1 MKDTETK
8 QRFIELRAQ
17 GWSYARISEEIKV
30 SKPTLVEWSKD
41 LKIQVAVDNAHAMI
55 LENLKEQ
62 FGLMQEE
69 RLRFFAE
76 RLKDLRGEFKKR
88 ELSEVPVDK
97 LLDMI
102 LKVEQKV
109 NQLEGNV
116 SFAEIVQSSDLDELM
131 DGLNTDAV
139 KDRKREWVPA

>member
-55 LENLKEQ
+55 LERLKDQ

-69 RLRFFAE
+69 RFRFFAG
-76 RLKDLRGEFKKR
+76 RLKYLKEEFEKR
-88 ELSEVPVDK
+88 DLSEIPPDK

-102 LKVEQKV
+102 LKFEQKV
-109 NQLEGNV
+109 NQLEGNM
-116 SFAEIVQSSDLDELM
+116 SFAEIVQSSDLDELI
-131 DGLNTDAV
+131 DGLNPDTV
-139 KDRKREWVPA
+139 KDRKRDWIPA